1 MGVKFCKF
9 NYYNSNMEQKFRD
22 ILAINIKV
30 ERTRKR
36 LTQEELA
43 EKSGISTKHITKIE
57 NARVTPSIYF
67 VYNIARALG
76 VTIDKLVTEVD

>member
-1 MGVKFCKF
+1 
-9 NYYNSNMEQKFRD
+9 MEQKFRD

-57 NARVTPSIYF
+57 NGRVTPSIYF

-76 VTIDKLVTEVD
+76 VSIDKLVTEVN